1 MTETLRLILR
11 SAERPGGLPTFTAD
25 DTRPW
30 SSGAR
35 DALIDQG
42 ILLEI
47 GHTDF
52 VYCDGCIDQHPL
64 EVEIREYPTGM
75 LGVAMCPEC
84 GRVNIPLERLRQWQL
99 APIGLAQSVMAAIG
113 SSGPLDE
120 ITTNRIWSLGTIP
133 SDDTPRDIFIA
144 RGLDWP
150 DAREIVRQAE
160 PLRRSPAPLVLS
172 YATLPNP
179 GIWSGF
185 RPATDVL
192 ASICS
197 LDDGVFTANL
207 SDSLNRTTL
216 PHSDAGE
223 GSWITVTQAAKKLM
237 KVVDDLDLKRARAR
251 VSGAANNGK
260 FKTNDEKGT
269 AREIHLDSF
278 STWLFEQQEINL
290 NKPAW

>member
-11 SAERPGGLPTFTAD
+11 LAERPGGLPTFTAD

-35 DALIDQG
+35 DALIVQG
-42 ILLEI
+42 ILREI

-52 VYCDGCIDQHPL
+52 VYCDGCIEQHPL

-144 RGLDWP
+144 RGLNWP

-185 RPATDVL
+185 HPAVDSL
-192 ASICS
+192 ANICT
-197 LDDGVFTANL
+197 LEDGQFAANL
-207 SDSLNRTTL
+207 SLALNRQTL
-216 PHSDAGE
+216 PHSDSGE
-223 GSWITVTQAAKKLM
+223 GSWITVTQAAEKLI
-237 KVVDDLDLKRARAR
+237 KVLDNIDMSKARAR
-251 VSGAANNGK
+251 VSGSANRDK
-260 FKTNDEKGT
+260 FKTNGKKGT
-269 AREIHLDSF
+269 DRKIDLDSF

-290 NKPAW
+290 AKSDW